1 VTVREFIMWLRVS
14 CREWNTICLMWETC
28 TRKVLL
34 QVGMTHVQVSRVS
47 FLCVCHRPNTA
58 SVCCVSVIDAVNIAQ
73 LFAVQCLSLHFT
85 SHAFITCL
93 SDTVCVS
100 VCLSVSL
107 ALSVSVCLCVSVS
120 VCLSV
125 CQSVCLSVCQSV
137 CLSVSV
143 SVCLSFSVSVC
154 LSVSVSVCLCV
165 SVSVCLSSCQS
176 VCLSSCQSV
185 CLSSCQSVCLSVCLS
200 VCVSVCLCVCRYCLL
215 LVVTRVHQVYIWSV
229 LVYNW
234 IQSQS
239 LSLASTLSKLRLV
252 IL

>member
-1 VTVREFIMWLRVS
+1 MTVREFIMWLRVS

-107 ALSVSVCLCVSVS
+107 ALSVSVCLSVSLALSVSVCLCVSVS

-125 CQSVCLSVCQSV
+125 CQSVCLSVCQ
-137 CLSVSV
+137 
-143 SVCLSFSVSVC
+143 
-154 LSVSVSVCLCV
+154 
-165 SVSVCLSSCQS
+165 
-176 VCLSSCQSV
+176 
-185 CLSSCQSVCLSVCLS
+185 SVCLS